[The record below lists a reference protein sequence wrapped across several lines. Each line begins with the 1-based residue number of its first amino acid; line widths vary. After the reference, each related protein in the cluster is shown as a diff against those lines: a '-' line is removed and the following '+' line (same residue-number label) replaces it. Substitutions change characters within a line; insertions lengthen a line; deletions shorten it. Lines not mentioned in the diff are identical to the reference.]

1 MGSPAPRGSSSRQPA
16 RRPAYR
22 AALTERSTIVARG
35 EQLEL
40 WFVRVK
46 DAWVRVTEHATATVE
61 ANSAA
66 DEPDTSAGSER
77 CPSGTIWVRTTEL
90 MLEAGTRVLLR
101 QSWPRSRRLSVM
113 GYLKQGLPNTQR
125 VVRERHFVVSG
136 NYRLAPVGRMLI
148 KTEANTD
155 VGSDQGDPKS
165 LRDSA

>member
-1 MGSPAPRGSSSRQPA
+1 MGSPAPRGSSNRGSA
-16 RRPAYR
+16 RRYR
-22 AALTERSTIVARG
+22 VALTERSTIVARG

-40 WFVRVK
+40 WFVRVN

-61 ANSAA
+61 ANSTA

-90 MLEAGTRVLLR
+90 VLEAGTRVLLR

-113 GYLKQGLPNTQR
+113 SYLKQGLSNTQR
-125 VVRERHFVVSG
+125 FVRERHFVVSG

-148 KTEANTD
+148 KTEVSPDAASNAE
-155 VGSDQGDPKS
+155 DP
-165 LRDSA
+165 LCLMVATRR